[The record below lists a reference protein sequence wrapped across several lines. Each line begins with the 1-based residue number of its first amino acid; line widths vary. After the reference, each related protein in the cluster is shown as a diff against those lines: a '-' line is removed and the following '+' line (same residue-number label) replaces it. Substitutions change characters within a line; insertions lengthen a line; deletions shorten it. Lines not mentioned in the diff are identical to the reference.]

1 MSASDMLDRI
11 DLSGIQPSVNR
22 TLDDIADDVRIHLS
36 GAVENIIRAGQ
47 ALQEGRDMHLSD
59 KAFHEW
65 CMKEFPDLDR
75 TTRHHMMKIGNR
87 FSGVDYSK
95 HRYTVLR
102 ELAAPSVPDEL
113 VEEVLSLDRPVKVT
127 EVQEAK
133 KGYKEVQE
141 DPDYVDLLE
150 DVKDTRK
157 TPTEA
162 AKEALIRSEKK
173 REAISNT
180 VSPDVIDLGA
190 IARNKEGTDIR
201 SVGPAFIVLMEKLC
215 TKFDERDIKRELYA
229 FMEPDPLGLKKEAMH
244 KMSDILS
251 DLCLD
256 FPLNELKNL
265 N

>member
-11 DLSGIQPSVNR
+11 DLSGIQPSVDSVTWN
-22 TLDDIADDVRIHLS
+22 DCVVGFKQAD
-36 GAVENIIRAGQ
+36 N
-47 ALQEGRDMHLSD
+47 DMGS
-59 KAFHEW
+59 AFHRKIHWMNTAAEIYL
-65 CMKEFPDLDR
+65 LDKDKMAGFIEKFAVDCGISYPYGKR
-75 TTRHHMMKIGNR
+75 LNR
-87 FSGVDYSK
+87 IRKVP
-95 HRYTVLR
+95 YTVQNFGHDAIEAL
-102 ELAAPSVPDEL
+102 LAAPEEL
-113 VEEVLSLDRPVKVT
+113 RDDIVSYDKPVTVT

-150 DVKDTRK
+150 DVKDNRK
-157 TPTEA
+157 SPTEA